1 MGWSQQAAVTLFLR
15 RWQFFERLPWVMAN
29 CAVTLASFVV
39 LQVANVIWDLEVGT
53 FGGMYIW
60 FYLFDLD
67 QSIKIMR
74 CFQNISSRN
83 SRDIRYLEWQ
93 MVGKLSALSKQTE
106 LVIQLTQCCF
116 EENVYYENISQNDDL
131 CVQHNKVGLDFL
143 FSTSSSEHAAT

>member
-1 MGWSQQAAVTLFLR
+1 
-15 RWQFFERLPWVMAN
+15 MAN
-29 CAVTLASFVV
+29 CAVTVASFVV

-53 FGGMYIW
+53 FAGMYIW

-106 LVIQLTQCCF
+106 LVI
-116 EENVYYENISQNDDL
+116 
-131 CVQHNKVGLDFL
+131 
-143 FSTSSSEHAAT
+143 

>member
-15 RWQFFERLPWVMAN
+15 WWRFFERLLWVMAN
-29 CAVTLASFVV
+29 CAVTVASFVV

-106 LVIQLTQCCF
+106 LVISLTQCCF

-143 FSTSSSEHAAT
+143 FFPSSSEHAAT